1 MNIQVGI
8 LKKGGEIVQWS
19 TLWSKTYLF
28 LCIPYSPLNW
38 NQIYISLV
46 YLSGG
51 RGGGGVWFRGISMYR
66 LWHQV
71 HSFVY
76 SQVYLFLGFEER
88 VCCLYANPHY
98 FTRIKPSHRS
108 TLTLNDIQF
117 QIYFS
122 RRMRSHSIS
131 MSLCWWLLYDL
142 KGHII

>member
-1 MNIQVGI
+1 
-8 LKKGGEIVQWS
+8 
-19 TLWSKTYLF
+19 
-28 LCIPYSPLNW
+28 
-38 NQIYISLV
+38 
-46 YLSGG
+46 
-51 RGGGGVWFRGISMYR
+51 MYR

-142 KGHII
+142 KRTYNIKYNNKSDMSVLHSQHLKGIGITCWTFETKTLSTVLKVFVVTVKALFNFKIHVI